1 MFKTASSSH
10 VADDRFSESSLSWI
24 GTMNLGLVQFA
35 ESHGVTLGE
44 TTLERITSGHPG
56 YTVEKAKRF
65 VLFQER
71 VNREL
76 LRHRILLRNPY
87 FAWFRRGE
95 MTTNQL
101 RGFVSQFS
109 VFSNLFLL
117 ALTKRTIEAE
127 SLLVM
132 RATKEILM
140 NELGVCYRPKKVE
153 QMAEGSGVIV
163 VSGEG
168 SVEGGRYWH
177 AAAHYEWLVDVG
189 AALGLSFEDLGRP
202 CFGNPATLHFG
213 NELVRLYGSSNE
225 QEAMAANVLEQVDQ
239 ERALVLMIHEVD
251 GLLDRVGRGGDGRD
265 LHADRL
271 DQGLLGQRLDL
282 GRHGGREQQGLP
294 LARDHG
300 EDAPDRGQEAGVE
313 HAIGLVEH
321 EDLDLRQLD
330 QALGVEVA

>member
-1 MFKTASSSH
+1 MFKTSSPSH
-10 VADDRFSESSLSWI
+10 VADDRFSDTSLSWFA
-24 GTMNLGLVQFA
+24 TMNLGLVQFA
-35 ESHGVTLGE
+35 QSHGVTLGE

-56 YTVEKAKRF
+56 YTIEKAKRF

-127 SLLVM
+127 SVMVM

-213 NELVRLYGSSNE
+213 NELLRLYGSSNE
-225 QEAMAANVLEQVDQ
+225 QVAMASSYAVEQT
-239 ERALVLMIHEVD
+239 
-251 GLLDRVGRGGDGRD
+251 GL
-265 LHADRL
+265 ADFWEPL
-271 DQGLLGQRLDL
+271 IEGIKGYNE
-282 GRHGGREQQGLP
+282 RHGQDTPVP
-294 LARDHG
+294 LGYFEWHHQVEGQHVGHAQDELEEYYFSTELD
-300 EDAPDRGQEAGVE
+300 EDCFMTAGQETFE
-313 HAIGLVEH
+313 AIALFWEGLDEM
-321 EDLDLRQLD
+321 RQLFD
-330 QALGVEVA
+330 

>member
-225 QEAMAANVLEQVDQ
+225 QEAMAANYAVEQTGLADFWEPLIEGINGYNTRHPETSVPLGYFEWHHQVEGQHVDHAQDELEEYYFSID
-239 ERALVLMIHEVD
+239 
-251 GLLDRVGRGGDGRD
+251 LD
-265 LHADRL
+265 
-271 DQGLLGQRLDL
+271 
-282 GRHGGREQQGLP
+282 
-294 LARDHG
+294 
-300 EDAPDRGQEAGVE
+300 
-313 HAIGLVEH
+313 
-321 EDLDLRQLD
+321 EDLFIKAGLETFEAIALFWEGLD
-330 QALGVEVA
+330 EMRRLFD